1 MRKLLFTS
9 IMLLCSVALLAQK
22 GDVLEGSWKSLKDAS
37 KFDLEFD
44 YSNVQIPDFDTEEEY
59 IKQKMKDKEADE
71 PGTGEA
77 WKKRWFDDREAHF
90 EPKFVES
97 FNKRGD
103 EKVSKK
109 YDNAPYIMKITT
121 TRQYNGW
128 NVGVM
133 RKAARIDA
141 TISVYKRG
149 ETKSLLSVA
158 YEDVKGGDAMGYDFA
173 SHSRVAE
180 GYAKLAKSFAKE
192 LKKKAK

>member
-1 MRKLLFTS
+1 
-9 IMLLCSVALLAQK
+9 MLLCSVALLAQK
-22 GDVLEGSWKSLKDAS
+22 GDVLEGSWKSLKDIS

-44 YSNVQIPDFDTEEEY
+44 YSNVQIPDFNTEEEY

-77 WKKRWFDDREAHF
+77 WKEAWFGDRTMHF
-90 EPKFVES
+90 EPKFKES

-103 EKVSKK
+103 EKVGKDFNVAE
-109 YDNAPYIMKITT
+109 YRMKVTT

-133 RKAARIDA
+133 RKSARIDA
-141 TISVYKRG
+141 TISVFKKG
-149 ETKSLLSVA
+149 ETKPLLSVA

-173 SHSRVAE
+173 THTRVAE
-180 GYAKLAKSFAKE
+180 AYAKLAKSFAKE